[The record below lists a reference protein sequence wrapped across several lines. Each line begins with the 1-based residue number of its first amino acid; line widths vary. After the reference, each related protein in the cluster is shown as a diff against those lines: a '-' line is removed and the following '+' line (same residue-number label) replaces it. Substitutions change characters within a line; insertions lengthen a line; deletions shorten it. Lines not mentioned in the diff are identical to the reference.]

1 MFLILFLLW
10 LILNGRLASDV
21 ILSGLVLCA
30 AVDVFALRFCRWNLA
45 KSWRWGELLPAM
57 LSFVGI
63 LLWEIIKANLK
74 MMRLIAD
81 PHMKEKVQPRMVQ
94 FELVLK
100 SDLAKAMLANAIT
113 LTPGTITVRERVS
126 ANAFV
131 VHALTPEMGEG
142 LEQCALARAVLRVDH
157 AFCGAEESEEG
168 EHV

>member
-1 MFLILFLLW
+1 MFLLLFLLW

-21 ILSGLVLCA
+21 VLSGLVLCG
-30 AVDVFALRFCRWNLA
+30 AVDAFALRFFRWNIT

-63 LLWEIIKANLK
+63 LLWEIIQSNLK

-94 FELVLK
+94 FELVLR

-131 VHALTPEMGEG
+131 VHALTPEMGDG
-142 LEQCALARAVLRVDH
+142 LEDCPLARAVTRIDR
-157 AFCGAEESEEG
+157 AICGEEAHKEG